1 LQQRAVQ
8 HYQSASTSTS
18 FDALLDDSVFANVA
32 PMLSVERVASVL
44 HLPAQLIT
52 AYINNGSIRGVISQ
66 PGLGTFISRPSI
78 QLFWRQLCLGEFGA
92 VDSIAEIVSQQ
103 MPVEAPP
110 IAVVSQHSEEQLA
123 FVFDTAT
130 PPANDPCVIKESN
143 GGVSAI
149 TVAPEYG
156 AKLQP
161 QPQPQP
167 EPELEPEPQSQPQP
181 QLEPEFK
188 QATVFAINPV
198 KDKQVPAT
206 TDITKQRDTT
216 PDYVNDIPA
225 LVNFLETTDFKRT
238 QRVPGVKYLD
248 VRKNKNSVV
257 LSVSVKMNKTNAG
270 RDLVSLPLNQPI
282 DHGKVE
288 EAMAVFKSF
297 LQQFAAKTPWG
308 MISWSVDAKP
318 KLRRVITTAAELIG
332 FYLEH
337 SDFADTTRN
346 KVNRIFK
353 RYFSGTEGQI
363 DLSTIKRCDYVK
375 AILEMPHAERTKSD
389 YNELIKYTSAAYNF
403 AKHHKDLE
411 KLNFDNPVEGLKRD
425 RSKPKD
431 APKLS
436 VYVRILSKAVELG
449 LNDFALSLVFQE
461 MSFCRKAL
469 TCHMPISMLDTVN
482 WRFKVDVRNNKS
494 KTTADHYIAPRFI
507 PLLEA
512 RLGYL
517 ERKFGKD
524 NKWLFPSSKIRGQH
538 RANFDKD
545 FDKAKNAVLADLE
558 LYSDK
563 NVYFDERIAA
573 VRSFTQHR
581 LRALNEKLLQEINV
595 YEAEKKNA
603 FNHYMSDVN
612 IAYGDLSNRRQRE
625 FKDEKFS
632 SISERYADYTDAIDT
647 LTKYYQGNP

>member
-1 LQQRAVQ
+1 MQQRAVQ
-8 HYQSASTSTS
+8 HFQSGSISTS

-32 PMLSVERVASVL
+32 PMLSVEQVASIL
-44 HLPAQLIT
+44 QLPAQLIT
-52 AYINNGSIRGVISQ
+52 AYINNGIIRGVISQ

-78 QLFWRQLCLGEFGA
+78 QLFWRQLCLGEFGSA
-92 VDSIAEIVSQQ
+92 DSRTEMVSKPA
-103 MPVEAPP
+103 PVEALP

-130 PPANDPCVIKESN
+130 PPANDPCVSEESDV
-143 GGVSAI
+143 GVSAI
-149 TVAPEYG
+149 TVAPEYD
-156 AKLQP
+156 AKP
-161 QPQPQP
+161 QPQQ
-167 EPELEPEPQSQPQP
+167 
-181 QLEPEFK
+181 EFK
-188 QATVFAINPV
+188 QAPVLAINSAQ
-198 KDKQVPAT
+198 DIQVPAT
-206 TDITKQRDTT
+206 TDITKQCDAT

-225 LVNFLETTDFKRT
+225 LVNFLETTEFKRT

-248 VRKNKNSVV
+248 VRKNKNSLV

-282 DHGKVE
+282 DYGKVE
-288 EAMAVFKSF
+288 ETMAVFKSF

-337 SDFADTTRN
+337 SDFADTTRK

-353 RYFSGTEGQI
+353 RYFSGMEGQI
-363 DLSTIKRCDYVK
+363 DLSTIKRSDYVK

-431 APKLS
+431 APELS
-436 VYVRILSKAVELG
+436 VYVRILSKAVDLG
-449 LNDFALSLVFQE
+449 LNDFALSLVVQE

-494 KTTADHYIAPRFI
+494 NTTADHYIAPRFI

-625 FKDEKFS
+625 FKDQKFS
-632 SISERYADYTDAIDT
+632 SIGERYADYTAAIET
-647 LTKYYQGNP
+647 LTKRFQSNPSVC